1 MSWWISSLLART
13 IVVVWKL
20 AGRIYEQVLVRL
32 GSPVAWRDAK
42 ALLRRG
48 DRAPLAS
55 CLPEKL
61 VD

>member
-48 DRAPLAS
+48 DRPH
-55 CLPEKL
+55 
-61 VD
+61 